1 MYRRCRD
8 TTHESIEV
16 VLTIW
21 QETPYTIP
29 LIVAAALT
37 SASAVYIYRRHHVA
51 AARTVALVLLA
62 GTGWVVGYTL
72 ELAGADLHTKVL
84 WYKVEILSVVFMSM
98 TWLVFTLQYTG
109 LERWITR
116 RNVAFLSIIPVITLI
131 LVLTNEYHWLIW
143 GRVVMNT
150 EGSLM
155 VADFVHGT
163 WFWVH
168 TVYSY
173 CLVLFGFLLLVQML
187 LRSQRF
193 YYWQIIAILF
203 AAFFPM
209 MLTVLNLVG
218 LYSLGHLSAPIL
230 LFPLVSLAVA
240 WSIFRFRPKDI
251 IPVARGTVI
260 ESMSDGVVVVDPQ
273 NCIVDVNPSA
283 RQMMGYSSSG
293 LVGQS
298 IKKVWPE
305 WSQVESTDRRQL
317 EKEITV
323 NRGDGQRIYGV
334 RISPLTVSYSNLTYQ
349 VVVLRDITE
358 HKRTEERLYES
369 EEKFRTIFEYANDEI
384 VYLDKYGKIIDV
396 NKKVEDIFGCKP
408 EELIGKNF
416 AELDFLGVENIRKI
430 VELFTDAIA
439 KGETLPFVL
448 LELNRKDGSS
458 VFVEVSTRMIKK
470 NGEIEGILNI
480 LRDVTERKKA
490 EEQIKASLR
499 EKEVLL
505 REIHH
510 RVKNNLQV
518 ISSLLSLQSRYIRNS
533 QYAEMFTE
541 SRNRVRS
548 MALIHEKLYQSED
561 LANIDSDEYIE
572 ILVRELIKSYK
583 MDPDKIRIKI
593 EVDDVSLGVD
603 TAIPC
608 GLIINELVSNSL
620 KYAFPDK
627 KGEIIVALHPVK
639 GKIELT
645 VSDNGV
651 GIPENI
657 DFKNTKTL
665 GLRLVTI
672 LAENQLNGD
681 IDLIRNKGTEVRIT
695 FRG

>member
-1 MYRRCRD
+1 
-8 TTHESIEV
+8 V
-16 VLTIW
+16 VLTVW

-37 SASAVYIYRRHHVA
+37 SASAVYIWWRHHVA

-62 GTGWVVGYTL
+62 GAGWVLGYAL

-84 WYKVEILSVVFMSM
+84 WYRVEILSVVFMSM

-109 LERWITR
+109 LERWVTR
-116 RNVAFLSIIPVITLI
+116 RNVALLSIIPVITLI
-131 LVLTNEYHWLIW
+131 LVFTNEYHQLIW
-143 GRVVMNT
+143 NDVVMDT
-150 EGSLM
+150 EGSLI
-155 VADFVHGT
+155 VSDFVHGT

-168 TVYSY
+168 TGYSY
-173 CLVLFGFLLLVQML
+173 CLVLCGFLLLVQML

-193 YYWQIIAILF
+193 YHWQIIAILF

-209 MLTVLNLVG
+209 MLTMLNLAG
-218 LYSLGHLSAPIL
+218 LYPLGHLSAPIL
-230 LFPLVSLAVA
+230 LFPIVSLAVA
-240 WSIFRFRPKDI
+240 WSIFRFRLRDI

-283 RQMMGYSSSG
+283 QQMMGYSSSE
-293 LVGQS
+293 LIGQY
-298 IKKVWPE
+298 IKKIWPE
-305 WSQVESTDRRQL
+305 WSQIEPIDRLQSD
-317 EKEITV
+317 KEITV
-323 NRGDGQRIYGV
+323 NLGGGQHIYDV

-384 VYLDKYGKIIDV
+384 IYLSKYGKIIDV
-396 NKKVEDIFGCKP
+396 NKKVEEIFGYKP

-416 AELDFLGVENIRKI
+416 AELDFLGAENINKM

-439 KGETLPFVL
+439 TGETLPFVL

-480 LRDVTERKKA
+480 LRDVTERKKV

-541 SRNRVRS
+541 SQNRVRS

-561 LANIDSDEYIE
+561 LANIDSDEYIKT
-572 ILVRELIKSYK
+572 LVRELIKSYR

-627 KGEIIVALHPVK
+627 KGEITVALHSVD
-639 GKIELT
+639 GKIELII
-645 VSDNGV
+645 SDNGV

-681 IDLIRNKGTEVRIT
+681 IDLIKNKGTEVRIT